1 MKGKE
6 FSIEV
11 DDYIFHCVVTSYVY
25 QRPLGPSADSD
36 WDCYGYEEVEWDCN
50 CVEVYDEDGYLVET
64 TVDVDKYSENIE
76 EKILDEIHEMQ
87 EEDYY

>member
-6 FSIEV
+6 FSIEL

-25 QRPLGPSADSD
+25 QRPLGRSADSD

-50 CVEVYDEDGYLVET
+50 CVDMYDEDGYLVET
-64 TVDVDKYSENIE
+64 TVDIDKYSEKIE
-76 EKILDEIHEMQ
+76 EKILEEIREMQ